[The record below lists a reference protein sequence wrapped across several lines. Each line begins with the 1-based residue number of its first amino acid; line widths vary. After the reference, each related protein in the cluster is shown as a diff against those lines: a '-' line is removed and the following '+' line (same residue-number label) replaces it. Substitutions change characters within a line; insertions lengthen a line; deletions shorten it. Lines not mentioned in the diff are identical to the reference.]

1 MRTAIPDYMQNFV
14 NGSRD
19 AFCETLHDPALWS
32 ETIVKKTLNRVG
44 GQTFNI
50 TDVQAIIKD
59 YLTVLSE
66 TIRRGDV
73 L

>member
-1 MRTAIPDYMQNFV
+1 MKTAIPDYMQNFV
-14 NGSRD
+14 DAFRE

-32 ETIVKKTLNRVG
+32 ENIFKETLNRVG

-50 TDVQAIIKD
+50 TDVQVIIKD

-66 TIRRGDV
+66 SIRRGEV